1 MSDYQT
7 EDGQPKYGVRLNPEE
22 LAVLREKQAREAER
36 EREAKARRLAERR
49 AKRRAAKRDFA
60 TAEAEYVR
68 RAREREREREA
79 ENEGHF
85 EHESLAGPEGL
96 SDHEAGH
103 GHEGQA
109 GREAERGHEGQ
120 VGREGQAGREGR
132 SDHVYDRYDNITG
145 SYSYWSDDKDRAD
158 HEDRKLSRGEGTR
171 APGRSAVREGYNVT
185 NDDDEPAGHYR
196 LAPGGRFVYRAVPRK
211 KKQRG
216 RWRLF
221 IIGVFMMLVVPMATL
236 AGSVLYLT
244 GGDPSFFKAGQLLPE
259 SGQVALEAK
268 TNYMLYSPLA
278 AMDVDS
284 CSVSD
289 PAGKAVAYKEG
300 SSQFPPGSFTSTT
313 AGTYVI
319 KCQNTNDTKV
329 VGPPMHIERL
339 EALSVVANLGFGV
352 AIAGVWVTIV
362 GWRRARARGRE

>member
-7 EDGQPKYGVRLNPEE
+7 EDGQPKYGVRLNPQE

-60 TAEAEYVR
+60 AAEAEYVR

-79 ENEGHF
+79 E
-85 EHESLAGPEGL
+85 
-96 SDHEAGH
+96 HEAEH

-109 GREAERGHEGQ
+109 GRKD
-120 VGREGQAGREGR
+120 QAGREGR
-132 SDHVYDRYDNITG
+132 SDHVYGRYDNITG

-158 HEDRKLSRGEGTR
+158 REDRKSSCDERTH
-171 APGRSAVREGYNVT
+171 APSRSAVREGYNVT

-244 GGDPSFFKAGQLLPE
+244 GGPGFFKAGQAVPE

-268 TNYMLYSPLA
+268 TNYMVYPLTT
-278 AMDVDS
+278 MDVDS

-319 KCQNTNDTKV
+319 KCQNTKDTKV

-339 EALSVVANLGFGV
+339 DTLSIVTNLGFGV

-362 GWRRARARGRE
+362 GWRRARAQGRK

>member
-7 EDGQPKYGVRLNPEE
+7 EDGQPKYGVRLNPQE

-79 ENEGHF
+79 E
-85 EHESLAGPEGL
+85 
-96 SDHEAGH
+96 HEAGH
-103 GHEGQA
+103 GH
-109 GREAERGHEGQ
+109 
-120 VGREGQAGREGR
+120 EGQAGREGR

-158 HEDRKLSRGEGTR
+158 REDRKSSCDERTD

-221 IIGVFMMLVVPMATL
+221 IIGVFMMLVVPMVTL

-244 GGDPSFFKAGQLLPE
+244 GGPGSFKAGQLLPE

-268 TNYMLYSPLA
+268 TNYMLYSLTTR
-278 AMDVDS
+278 DVDS

-300 SSQFPPGSFTSTT
+300 SSKFPPGSFTSTT

-319 KCQNTNDTKV
+319 KCQNTKDTKV

-339 EALSVVANLGFGV
+339 DSLSIVTNLGFGV

-362 GWRRARARGRE
+362 GWRRARARGRK

>member
-60 TAEAEYVR
+60 AAEAEYVR

-109 GREAERGHEGQ
+109 GREGQ
-120 VGREGQAGREGR
+120 VGREGR
-132 SDHVYDRYDNITG
+132 SDHVYDRYANITG

-158 HEDRKLSRGEGTR
+158 REDRKSSCDERTD

-196 LAPGGRFVYRAVPRK
+196 LAPGGRFVYPAVPRK
-211 KKQRG
+211 KKEHG

-221 IIGVFMMLVVPMATL
+221 IIGVFMMLVVPMVTL
-236 AGSVLYLT
+236 AGSVLYVT
-244 GGDPSFFKAGQLLPE
+244 GGPGFFKAGQAVPE

-268 TNYMLYSPLA
+268 TNYMLYPLTT
-278 AMDVDS
+278 MDVDS

-289 PAGKAVAYKEG
+289 PAGKAVVYKEG
-300 SSQFPPGSFTSTT
+300 SSQFPAGSFTSTT

-319 KCQNTNDTKV
+319 KCQNTKDTKV
-329 VGPPMHIERL
+329 VGPPMHLERL
-339 EALSVVANLGFGV
+339 DALSVVADLGFGV
-352 AIAGVWVTIV
+352 AIAGVWVTVV
-362 GWRRARARGRE
+362 GWRRARARGRK

>member
-7 EDGQPKYGVRLNPEE
+7 EDGQPKYGVRLNPQE

-60 TAEAEYVR
+60 AAEAEYVR

-79 ENEGHF
+79 EHEGHF

-96 SDHEAGH
+96 SNHEAGH

-109 GREAERGHEGQ
+109 GREGHADHED
-120 VGREGQAGREGR
+120 QAGREGR

-158 HEDRKLSRGEGTR
+158 REDRKSSCDERTD
-171 APGRSAVREGYNVT
+171 APGHSAVREGYNVT

-244 GGDPSFFKAGQLLPE
+244 GGPGFFKAGQAVPE

-268 TNYMLYSPLA
+268 TNYMVYPLTT
-278 AMDVDS
+278 MDVDS

-289 PAGKAVAYKEG
+289 PAGKAVAHKEG

-319 KCQNTNDTKV
+319 KCQNTKDTKV

-339 EALSVVANLGFGV
+339 DTLSIVTNLGFGV

-362 GWRRARARGRE
+362 GWRRARAQGRK

>member
-49 AKRRAAKRDFA
+49 AKRHAAKRDFA
-60 TAEAEYVR
+60 AAEAEYVR

-85 EHESLAGPEGL
+85 EHES
-96 SDHEAGH
+96 
-103 GHEGQA
+103 
-109 GREAERGHEGQ
+109 
-120 VGREGQAGREGR
+120 
-132 SDHVYDRYDNITG
+132 
-145 SYSYWSDDKDRAD
+145 
-158 HEDRKLSRGEGTR
+158 RKSSRGEGMR

-211 KKQRG
+211 KKQCG

-244 GGDPSFFKAGQLLPE
+244 GGPGFFKAGQAVPE

-268 TNYMLYSPLA
+268 TNYMLYPLTT
-278 AMDVDS
+278 MDVDS

-319 KCQNTNDTKV
+319 KCQNTKDAKV
-329 VGPPMHIERL
+329 VGPSMHIERL
-339 EALSVVANLGFGV
+339 DTLSIVTNLGFGV

-362 GWRRARARGRE
+362 GWRRARARGRK

>member
-60 TAEAEYVR
+60 AAEAEYVR

-79 ENEGHF
+79 ENEVRAG
-85 EHESLAGPEGL
+85 HES
-96 SDHEAGH
+96 
-103 GHEGQA
+103 
-109 GREAERGHEGQ
+109 
-120 VGREGQAGREGR
+120 
-132 SDHVYDRYDNITG
+132 
-145 SYSYWSDDKDRAD
+145 
-158 HEDRKLSRGEGTR
+158 RKSSRGEGTR

-244 GGDPSFFKAGQLLPE
+244 GGPGFFKAGQAVPE

-268 TNYMLYSPLA
+268 TNYMVYPLTT
-278 AMDVDS
+278 MDVDS

-319 KCQNTNDTKV
+319 KCQNTKDTKV

-339 EALSVVANLGFGV
+339 DTLSIVTNLGFGV

-362 GWRRARARGRE
+362 GWRRARARGRK

>member
-60 TAEAEYVR
+60 AAEAEYVR

-85 EHESLAGPEGL
+85 EHESLAGPKGL
-96 SDHEAGH
+96 SDHEAEH
-103 GHEGQA
+103 GH
-109 GREAERGHEGQ
+109 
-120 VGREGQAGREGR
+120 EGQAGREGR

-145 SYSYWSDDKDRAD
+145 SYSYWPDDKDRAD
-158 HEDRKLSRGEGTR
+158 HEGRKSSRGEGKH
-171 APGRSAVREGYNVT
+171 APSRSAVREGYNVA
-185 NDDDEPAGHYR
+185 NDDEPAGHYR

-221 IIGVFMMLVVPMATL
+221 IIGVFMMLVVPMVTL
-236 AGSVLYLT
+236 AGFLLYLT

-289 PAGKAVAYKEG
+289 PDGKAVVYKEG

-319 KCQNTNDTKV
+319 KCQNTKDTKV

-339 EALSVVANLGFGV
+339 DTLSIVTNLGFGV

-362 GWRRARARGRE
+362 GWRRARARGRK

>member
-60 TAEAEYVR
+60 AAEAEYVK

-79 ENEGHF
+79 E
-85 EHESLAGPEGL
+85 
-96 SDHEAGH
+96 HEAGH
-103 GHEGQA
+103 GH
-109 GREAERGHEGQ
+109 
-120 VGREGQAGREGR
+120 EGQAGREGR

-158 HEDRKLSRGEGTR
+158 HEGRKSSRGEGTR

-196 LAPGGRFVYRAVPRK
+196 LAPGGRFVYPAVPRK
-211 KKQRG
+211 KKEHG

-221 IIGVFMMLVVPMATL
+221 IIGVFMMLVVPMVTL
-236 AGSVLYLT
+236 AGSVLYVT
-244 GGDPSFFKAGQLLPE
+244 GGPGFFKAGQAVPE

-268 TNYMLYSPLA
+268 TNYMLYPLTT
-278 AMDVDS
+278 MDVDS

-289 PAGKAVAYKEG
+289 PAGKAVVYKEG
-300 SSQFPPGSFTSTT
+300 SSQFPAGSFTSTT

-319 KCQNTNDTKV
+319 KCQNTKDTKV
-329 VGPPMHIERL
+329 VGPPMHLERL
-339 EALSVVANLGFGV
+339 DALSVVADLGFGV

-362 GWRRARARGRE
+362 GWRRARARGRK

>member
-60 TAEAEYVR
+60 AAEAEYVR

-109 GREAERGHEGQ
+109 GHESLAGRKDQ
-120 VGREGQAGREGR
+120 VGREGR
-132 SDHVYDRYDNITG
+132 SDHVYDRYANITG

-158 HEDRKLSRGEGTR
+158 HEGRKSSRGEGTR

-221 IIGVFMMLVVPMATL
+221 IIGVFMMLVVPMVTL
-236 AGSVLYLT
+236 AGSWLYLT
-244 GGDPSFFKAGQLLPE
+244 GGPSSFKAGQLLPE

-268 TNYMLYSPLA
+268 TNYMLYSLTTR
-278 AMDVDS
+278 DVDS

-300 SSQFPPGSFTSTT
+300 SSKFPPGSFTSTT

-319 KCQNTNDTKV
+319 KCQNTKDVKV

-339 EALSVVANLGFGV
+339 DALSVVADLGFGV
-352 AIAGVWVTIV
+352 AIAGVWVTVV
-362 GWRRARARGRE
+362 GWRRARARGRK

>member
-60 TAEAEYVR
+60 AAEAEYVR

-96 SDHEAGH
+96 SDHEAEH

-109 GREAERGHEGQ
+109 GRE
-120 VGREGQAGREGR
+120 GRK
-132 SDHVYDRYDNITG
+132 S
-145 SYSYWSDDKDRAD
+145 
-158 HEDRKLSRGEGTR
+158 SRGEGTR
-171 APGRSAVREGYNVT
+171 APGRSAVREGYNVA

-221 IIGVFMMLVVPMATL
+221 IIGVFMMLVVPMVTL

-244 GGDPSFFKAGQLLPE
+244 GGPGFFKAGQAVPE

-268 TNYMLYSPLA
+268 TNYMLYPLTT
-278 AMDVDS
+278 MDVDS

-319 KCQNTNDTKV
+319 KCQNTKDTKV

-339 EALSVVANLGFGV
+339 DTLSIVTNLGFGV

-362 GWRRARARGRE
+362 GWRRARARGRK

>member
-60 TAEAEYVR
+60 AAEAEYVR

-103 GHEGQA
+103 GHEGQV
-109 GREAERGHEGQ
+109 GH
-120 VGREGQAGREGR
+120 EGQAGREGQAG
-132 SDHVYDRYDNITG
+132 HEV
-145 SYSYWSDDKDRAD
+145 RAD
-158 HEDRKLSRGEGTR
+158 HEGRKSSRGEGTR

-221 IIGVFMMLVVPMATL
+221 IIGVFMMLVVPMVTL

-244 GGDPSFFKAGQLLPE
+244 GGPGFFKAGQAVPE

-268 TNYMLYSPLA
+268 TNYMVYPLTT
-278 AMDVDS
+278 MDVDS

-319 KCQNTNDTKV
+319 KCQNTKDTKV

-339 EALSVVANLGFGV
+339 DTLSIVTNLGFGV

-362 GWRRARARGRE
+362 GWRRARARGRK

>member
-60 TAEAEYVR
+60 AAEAEYVR

-79 ENEGHF
+79 EHEGHF

-109 GREAERGHEGQ
+109 AHE
-120 VGREGQAGREGR
+120 VRADHEGQAGREGR
-132 SDHVYDRYDNITG
+132 SDHVYDRYANITG

-158 HEDRKLSRGEGTR
+158 REDRKSSCDERTD

-221 IIGVFMMLVVPMATL
+221 IIGVFMMLVVPMVTL
-236 AGSVLYLT
+236 AGSWLYLT
-244 GGDPSFFKAGQLLPE
+244 GGPSSFKAGQAVPE

-268 TNYMLYSPLA
+268 TNYMLYPLTTR
-278 AMDVDS
+278 DVDS

-319 KCQNTNDTKV
+319 KCQNTKDTKV
-329 VGPPMHIERL
+329 VGPPVRIERL
-339 EALSVVANLGFGV
+339 DTLSIVTNLGFGV

>member
-60 TAEAEYVR
+60 AAEAEYVR

-96 SDHEAGH
+96 SDHEAEH

-109 GREAERGHEGQ
+109 GREGC
-120 VGREGQAGREGR
+120 
-132 SDHVYDRYDNITG
+132 SDHVYDRYGNITG

-158 HEDRKLSRGEGTR
+158 HEGRKSSRGEGTR

-221 IIGVFMMLVVPMATL
+221 IIGVFMMLVVPMVTL
-236 AGSVLYLT
+236 AGSWLYLT
-244 GGDPSFFKAGQLLPE
+244 GGPGSFKAGQLLPE

-268 TNYMLYSPLA
+268 TNYMLYSLTTR
-278 AMDVDS
+278 DVDS

-300 SSQFPPGSFTSTT
+300 SSKFPPGSFTSTT

-319 KCQNTNDTKV
+319 KWQNTKDTKV

-339 EALSVVANLGFGV
+339 DTLSIVTNLGFGV

>member
-7 EDGQPKYGVRLNPEE
+7 EDGQPKYGVRLNPQE

-60 TAEAEYVR
+60 AAEAEYVR

-96 SDHEAGH
+96 SDHEAEH
-103 GHEGQA
+103 GH
-109 GREAERGHEGQ
+109 
-120 VGREGQAGREGR
+120 EGQAGREGR

-158 HEDRKLSRGEGTR
+158 HEGRKSSRDEGTR

-221 IIGVFMMLVVPMATL
+221 IIGVFMMLVVPMVTL
-236 AGSVLYLT
+236 AGSWLYLT
-244 GGDPSFFKAGQLLPE
+244 GGPGSFKAGQLLPE

-268 TNYMLYSPLA
+268 TNYMLYSLTTR
-278 AMDVDS
+278 DVDS

-300 SSQFPPGSFTSTT
+300 SSKFPPGSFTSTT

-319 KCQNTNDTKV
+319 KCQNTKDTKV

-339 EALSVVANLGFGV
+339 DSLSIVTNLGFGV

-362 GWRRARARGRE
+362 GWRRARARGRK

>member
-49 AKRRAAKRDFA
+49 AKRHAAKRDFA
-60 TAEAEYVR
+60 AAEAEYIR

-96 SDHEAGH
+96 SDHEAEH

-109 GREAERGHEGQ
+109 GY
-120 VGREGQAGREGR
+120 EGQAGREGR

-158 HEDRKLSRGEGTR
+158 HEGRKSSRDEGTH
-171 APGRSAVREGYNVT
+171 APGRSAVREGYNVA
-185 NDDDEPAGHYR
+185 NDSDEASGHYR
-196 LAPGGRFVYRAVPRK
+196 LAPGGRFVYPAVPRK
-211 KKQRG
+211 KRERG

-221 IIGVFMMLVVPMATL
+221 IIGVFMMLVVPMVTL
-236 AGSVLYLT
+236 AGSWLYLT
-244 GGDPSFFKAGQLLPE
+244 GGPSSFKAGQLLPE

-268 TNYMLYSPLA
+268 TNYMLYSLTTR
-278 AMDVDS
+278 DVDS

-289 PAGKAVAYKEG
+289 PAGKVVAYKEG
-300 SSQFPPGSFTSTT
+300 SSKFPPGSFTSTT

-319 KCQNTNDTKV
+319 KCQNTKDTKV
-329 VGPPMHIERL
+329 VGPPVRIERL
-339 EALSVVANLGFGV
+339 DTLSIVTNLGFGV

>member
-60 TAEAEYVR
+60 AAEAEYVR

-103 GHEGQA
+103 GHE
-109 GREAERGHEGQ
+109 
-120 VGREGQAGREGR
+120 
-132 SDHVYDRYDNITG
+132 S
-145 SYSYWSDDKDRAD
+145 
-158 HEDRKLSRGEGTR
+158 RKSSRGEGAY

-196 LAPGGRFVYRAVPRK
+196 LAPGGRFVYRTVPRK

-221 IIGVFMMLVVPMATL
+221 IIGVFMMLVVPMVTL
-236 AGSVLYLT
+236 AGSLLYLT
-244 GGDPSFFKAGQLLPE
+244 GGPSFVKAGQLLPE

-268 TNYMLYSPLA
+268 TNYMLYTLTR
-278 AMDVDS
+278 DVDS

-300 SSQFPPGSFTSTT
+300 SSQFPEGSFTSTT

-319 KCQNTNDTKV
+319 KCQNTKDVKA
-329 VGPPMHIERL
+329 VGPAVRIERL
-339 EALSVVANLGFGV
+339 DTLSIVTNLGFGV
-352 AIAGVWVTIV
+352 AIAGVWVTVV
-362 GWRRARARGRE
+362 GWRRARARGRK

>member
-60 TAEAEYVR
+60 AAEAEYVR

-109 GREAERGHEGQ
+109 AHVGQGGH
-120 VGREGQAGREGR
+120 EGR
-132 SDHVYDRYDNITG
+132 SDRVYGRYDNITG

-158 HEDRKLSRGEGTR
+158 HEGRKSSCGEGTR

-185 NDDDEPAGHYR
+185 NDDDEASGHYR
-196 LAPGGRFVYRAVPRK
+196 LAPGGRFVYLAVPRK

-244 GGDPSFFKAGQLLPE
+244 GGPGFFKAGQAVPE
-259 SGQVALEAK
+259 SGQVALEAR
-268 TNYMLYSPLA
+268 TNYMLYPLTT
-278 AMDVDS
+278 MDVDS

-319 KCQNTNDTKV
+319 KCQNTKDTKV

-339 EALSVVANLGFGV
+339 DTLSIVTNLGFGV
-352 AIAGVWVTIV
+352 AIAGVWVTVV
-362 GWRRARARGRE
+362 GWRRARARGRK

>member
-60 TAEAEYVR
+60 AAEAEYVK

-96 SDHEAGH
+96 SDHEAEH

-109 GREAERGHEGQ
+109 GREVRADH
-120 VGREGQAGREGR
+120 EGR

-158 HEDRKLSRGEGTR
+158 REDRKSSCDERTD
-171 APGRSAVREGYNVT
+171 APGHSAVREGYNVT

-196 LAPGGRFVYRAVPRK
+196 LAPGGRFVYPAVPRK

-244 GGDPSFFKAGQLLPE
+244 GGPGFFKAGQAVPE

-268 TNYMLYSPLA
+268 TNYMLYPLTT
-278 AMDVDS
+278 MDVDS

-300 SSQFPPGSFTSTT
+300 SSKFPPGSFTSTT

-319 KCQNTNDTKV
+319 KCQNTKDTKV

-339 EALSVVANLGFGV
+339 DSLSIVTNLGFGV

-362 GWRRARARGRE
+362 GWRRARARGRK

>member
-7 EDGQPKYGVRLNPEE
+7 EDGQPKYGVRLNPQE

-79 ENEGHF
+79 EH
-85 EHESLAGPEGL
+85 
-96 SDHEAGH
+96 
-103 GHEGQA
+103 
-109 GREAERGHEGQ
+109 EAERGHEGQ
-120 VGREGQAGREGR
+120 AGRKDQAGREGC
-132 SDHVYDRYDNITG
+132 SDHVYDRYANITG
-145 SYSYWSDDKDRAD
+145 SYSYWSDDNDRAD
-158 HEDRKLSRGEGTR
+158 REDRKSSGDEAAH

-185 NDDDEPAGHYR
+185 NDDDEASGHYR

-362 GWRRARARGRE
+362 GWRRARARGRK

>member
-60 TAEAEYVR
+60 AAEAEYVR

-96 SDHEAGH
+96 SDHEARH

-109 GREAERGHEGQ
+109 GHESLAGHE
-120 VGREGQAGREGR
+120 VRADHEGR
-132 SDHVYDRYDNITG
+132 SDRVYDRAG
-145 SYSYWSDDKDRAD
+145 
-158 HEDRKLSRGEGTR
+158 HESRKSSRDEGTH

-221 IIGVFMMLVVPMATL
+221 IIGVFMMLVVPMVTL

-244 GGDPSFFKAGQLLPE
+244 GGPGFFKAGQAVPE

-268 TNYMLYSPLA
+268 TNYMVYPLTT
-278 AMDVDS
+278 MDVDS

-319 KCQNTNDTKV
+319 KCQNTKDTKV

-339 EALSVVANLGFGV
+339 DTLSIVTNLGFGV

-362 GWRRARARGRE
+362 GWRRARARGRK

>member
-60 TAEAEYVR
+60 AAEAEYVR

-96 SDHEAGH
+96 SDHEA
-103 GHEGQA
+103 
-109 GREAERGHEGQ
+109 ERGHEGQ
-120 VGREGQAGREGR
+120 GGHEV
-132 SDHVYDRYDNITG
+132 
-145 SYSYWSDDKDRAD
+145 RAD
-158 HEDRKLSRGEGTR
+158 HEGRKSSRGEGTR

-185 NDDDEPAGHYR
+185 NDDEPAGHYR

-221 IIGVFMMLVVPMATL
+221 IIGVFMMLVVPMVTL

-244 GGDPSFFKAGQLLPE
+244 GGPGFFKAGQAVPE

-268 TNYMLYSPLA
+268 TNYMVYPLTT
-278 AMDVDS
+278 MDVDS

-319 KCQNTNDTKV
+319 KCQNTKDTKV

-339 EALSVVANLGFGV
+339 DTLSIVTNLGFGV

>member
-60 TAEAEYVR
+60 AAEAEYVR

-109 GREAERGHEGQ
+109 AHVGQGGHEGQ
-120 VGREGQAGREGR
+120 AGHE
-132 SDHVYDRYDNITG
+132 V
-145 SYSYWSDDKDRAD
+145 RAD
-158 HEDRKLSRGEGTR
+158 HEGRKSSRGEGTR

-185 NDDDEPAGHYR
+185 NDDEPAGHYR

-221 IIGVFMMLVVPMATL
+221 IIGVFMMLVVPMVSL
-236 AGSVLYLT
+236 AGSLLYIT
-244 GGDPSFFKAGQLLPE
+244 GGPSFFKAGGQLLPE

-268 TNYMLYSPLA
+268 TNYMLYPLTTR
-278 AMDVDS
+278 DVDS

-289 PAGKAVAYKEG
+289 PDDKAVVYKEG
-300 SSQFPPGSFTSTT
+300 SSQFPAGSFTSTT

-319 KCQNTNDTKV
+319 KCQNTKDTKV
-329 VGPPMHIERL
+329 VGPAVRTERL
-339 EALSVVANLGFGV
+339 DALSVGADLGFGV
-352 AIAGVWVTIV
+352 AIAGVWVTVV
-362 GWRRARARGRE
+362 GWRRARARGRK

>member
-7 EDGQPKYGVRLNPEE
+7 EDGQPKYGVRLNPQE

-60 TAEAEYVR
+60 AAEAEYVR

-79 ENEGHF
+79 EHEGHF

-96 SDHEAGH
+96 SDHEAER

-109 GREAERGHEGQ
+109 GRKD
-120 VGREGQAGREGR
+120 QAGREGR

-158 HEDRKLSRGEGTR
+158 HEGRKSSRGEGTR

-221 IIGVFMMLVVPMATL
+221 IIGVFMMLVVPMVTL
-236 AGSVLYLT
+236 AGSWLYLT
-244 GGDPSFFKAGQLLPE
+244 GGPSSFKAGQLLPE

-268 TNYMLYSPLA
+268 TNYMLYSLTTR
-278 AMDVDS
+278 DVDS

-300 SSQFPPGSFTSTT
+300 SSKFPPGSFTSTT

-319 KCQNTNDTKV
+319 KCQNTKDVKV

-339 EALSVVANLGFGV
+339 DSLSIVTNLGFGV
-352 AIAGVWVTIV
+352 AIAGVWVTVV
-362 GWRRARARGRE
+362 GWRRARARGRK

>member
-60 TAEAEYVR
+60 AAEAEYVR

-96 SDHEAGH
+96 SDHEAER

-109 GREAERGHEGQ
+109 GREGHADHED
-120 VGREGQAGREGR
+120 QAGREGR

-158 HEDRKLSRGEGTR
+158 HEGRKSSRDETH
-171 APGRSAVREGYNVT
+171 APGRSAAREGYNVT

-221 IIGVFMMLVVPMATL
+221 IIGVFMMLVVPMVTL
-236 AGSVLYLT
+236 AGSWLYLT
-244 GGDPSFFKAGQLLPE
+244 GGPSSFKAGQLLPE

-268 TNYMLYSPLA
+268 TNYMLYSLTTR
-278 AMDVDS
+278 DVDS

-300 SSQFPPGSFTSTT
+300 SSKFPPGSFTSTT

-319 KCQNTNDTKV
+319 KCQNTKDTKV
-329 VGPPMHIERL
+329 VGPPVRTERL
-339 EALSVVANLGFGV
+339 DALSVGADLGFGV
-352 AIAGVWVTIV
+352 AIAGVWVTVV
-362 GWRRARARGRE
+362 GWRRARARGRK

>member
-7 EDGQPKYGVRLNPEE
+7 EDGQPKYGVRLNPQE

-60 TAEAEYVR
+60 AAEAEYVR

-96 SDHEAGH
+96 SDHEAEH

-109 GREAERGHEGQ
+109 AHE
-120 VGREGQAGREGR
+120 V
-132 SDHVYDRYDNITG
+132 
-145 SYSYWSDDKDRAD
+145 RAD
-158 HEDRKLSRGEGTR
+158 HEGRKSSRGEGTR

-221 IIGVFMMLVVPMATL
+221 IIGVFMMLVVPMVTL
-236 AGSVLYLT
+236 AGSWLYLT
-244 GGDPSFFKAGQLLPE
+244 GGPGSFKAGQLLPE

-268 TNYMLYSPLA
+268 TNYMLYSLTTR
-278 AMDVDS
+278 DVDS

-300 SSQFPPGSFTSTT
+300 SSKFPPGSFTSTT

-319 KCQNTNDTKV
+319 KCQNTKDTKV

-339 EALSVVANLGFGV
+339 DSLSIVTNLGFGV
-352 AIAGVWVTIV
+352 AIAGVWVTVV
-362 GWRRARARGRE
+362 GWRRARARGRK

>member
-60 TAEAEYVR
+60 AAEAEYVR

-96 SDHEAGH
+96 SDHEAEH

-109 GREAERGHEGQ
+109 GRKD
-120 VGREGQAGREGR
+120 QAGREGR
-132 SDHVYDRYDNITG
+132 SDHVYDRYANITG

-158 HEDRKLSRGEGTR
+158 REDRKSSCDERTD

-221 IIGVFMMLVVPMATL
+221 IIGVFMMLVVPMVTL

-244 GGDPSFFKAGQLLPE
+244 GGPGFFKAGQAVPE

-268 TNYMLYSPLA
+268 TNYMVYPLTT
-278 AMDVDS
+278 MDVDS

-319 KCQNTNDTKV
+319 KCQNTKDTKV

-339 EALSVVANLGFGV
+339 DTLSIVTNLGFGV

-362 GWRRARARGRE
+362 GWRRARARGRK

>member
-60 TAEAEYVR
+60 TAEAEYVK

-85 EHESLAGPEGL
+85 EHESLAGPERL

-103 GHEGQA
+103 
-109 GREAERGHEGQ
+109 
-120 VGREGQAGREGR
+120 EGR
-132 SDHVYDRYDNITG
+132 SDRVYG
-145 SYSYWSDDKDRAD
+145 RAG
-158 HEDRKLSRGEGTR
+158 HESRKSSRDEGTR

-221 IIGVFMMLVVPMATL
+221 IIGVLMMLVVPMVTL

-244 GGDPSFFKAGQLLPE
+244 GGPGFFKAGQAVPE

-268 TNYMLYSPLA
+268 TNYMVYPLTT
-278 AMDVDS
+278 MDVDS

-319 KCQNTNDTKV
+319 KCQNTKDTKV

-339 EALSVVANLGFGV
+339 DTLSIVTNLGFVV

-362 GWRRARARGRE
+362 GWRRARARGRK

>member
-60 TAEAEYVR
+60 AAEAEYVR

-96 SDHEAGH
+96 SNHEAGH

-109 GREAERGHEGQ
+109 AHVGQGGHEGQ
-120 VGREGQAGREGR
+120 AGHE
-132 SDHVYDRYDNITG
+132 V
-145 SYSYWSDDKDRAD
+145 RAD
-158 HEDRKLSRGEGTR
+158 HEGRKSSRDEGTH

-221 IIGVFMMLVVPMATL
+221 IIGVFMMLVVPMVTL

-244 GGDPSFFKAGQLLPE
+244 GGPGFFKAGQAVPE

-268 TNYMLYSPLA
+268 TNYMVYPLTT
-278 AMDVDS
+278 MDVDS

-319 KCQNTNDTKV
+319 KCQNTKDTKV

-339 EALSVVANLGFGV
+339 DTLSIVTNLGFGV

-362 GWRRARARGRE
+362 GWRRARARGRK

>member
-7 EDGQPKYGVRLNPEE
+7 EDGQPKYGVRLNPQE

-60 TAEAEYVR
+60 AAEAEYVK

-79 ENEGHF
+79 EHEAECGHEGQV
-85 EHESLAGPEGL
+85 GPERL
-96 SDHEAGH
+96 SDHETGH

-109 GREAERGHEGQ
+109 GHESL
-120 VGREGQAGREGR
+120 AGREGR
-132 SDHVYDRYDNITG
+132 SDHVYGRYDNITG

-158 HEDRKLSRGEGTR
+158 HEGRKSSRDEGTH
-171 APGRSAVREGYNVT
+171 APGSSAVREGYNVA

-196 LAPGGRFVYRAVPRK
+196 LAPGGRFVYPAVPRK
-211 KKQRG
+211 KKERG

-221 IIGVFMMLVVPMATL
+221 IIGVFMMLVVPMVTL
-236 AGSVLYLT
+236 AGSVLYIT
-244 GGDPSFFKAGQLLPE
+244 GGPGFFKAGQAVPE

-268 TNYMLYSPLA
+268 TNYMLYSLTTR
-278 AMDVDS
+278 DVDS

-289 PAGKAVAYKEG
+289 PAGKAVVYKEG
-300 SSQFPPGSFTSTT
+300 SSQFPAGSFTSTT

-319 KCQNTNDTKV
+319 KCQNTKDTKV

-339 EALSVVANLGFGV
+339 DALSVVADLGFGV
-352 AIAGVWVTIV
+352 AIAGVWVTVV
-362 GWRRARARGRE
+362 GWRRARARGRK

>member
-60 TAEAEYVR
+60 AAEAEYVR

-79 ENEGHF
+79 EH
-85 EHESLAGPEGL
+85 
-96 SDHEAGH
+96 
-103 GHEGQA
+103 
-109 GREAERGHEGQ
+109 EAERGHEGQ
-120 VGREGQAGREGR
+120 AGHVGQAGREGR

-158 HEDRKLSRGEGTR
+158 HEGRKSSRGEGTR
-171 APGRSAVREGYNVT
+171 APGRSAVREGYNVA
-185 NDDDEPAGHYR
+185 NDGDEASGHYR
-196 LAPGGRFVYRAVPRK
+196 LAPGGRFVYPAVPRK
-211 KKQRG
+211 KKEHG

-221 IIGVFMMLVVPMATL
+221 IIGVFMMLVVPMVTL
-236 AGSVLYLT
+236 AGSVLYVT
-244 GGDPSFFKAGQLLPE
+244 GGPGFFNAGQAVPE

-268 TNYMLYSPLA
+268 TNYMLYPLTT
-278 AMDVDS
+278 MDVDS

-289 PAGKAVAYKEG
+289 PAGKAVVYKEG
-300 SSQFPPGSFTSTT
+300 SSQFPAGSFTSTT

-319 KCQNTNDTKV
+319 KCQNTKDTKV

-339 EALSVVANLGFGV
+339 DTLSIVTNLGFGV

>member
-60 TAEAEYVR
+60 AAEAEYVR

-109 GREAERGHEGQ
+109 GHEG
-120 VGREGQAGREGR
+120 RTDHEGR
-132 SDHVYDRYDNITG
+132 KS
-145 SYSYWSDDKDRAD
+145 
-158 HEDRKLSRGEGTR
+158 SRGEGTR

-221 IIGVFMMLVVPMATL
+221 IIGVFMMLVVPMVTL

-244 GGDPSFFKAGQLLPE
+244 GGPGFFKAGQAVPE

-268 TNYMLYSPLA
+268 TNYMLYPLTT
-278 AMDVDS
+278 MDVDS

-319 KCQNTNDTKV
+319 KCQNTKDTKV

-339 EALSVVANLGFGV
+339 DTLSIVTNLGFGV

-362 GWRRARARGRE
+362 GWRRARARGRK

>member
-7 EDGQPKYGVRLNPEE
+7 EDGQPKYGVRLNPQE

-79 ENEGHF
+79 E
-85 EHESLAGPEGL
+85 
-96 SDHEAGH
+96 HEAGH
-103 GHEGQA
+103 GH
-109 GREAERGHEGQ
+109 
-120 VGREGQAGREGR
+120 EGQAGREGR

-158 HEDRKLSRGEGTR
+158 HEGRKSSRGEGTR

-196 LAPGGRFVYRAVPRK
+196 LAPGGRFVYPAVPRK
-211 KKQRG
+211 KKEHG

-221 IIGVFMMLVVPMATL
+221 IIGVFMMLVVPMVTL
-236 AGSVLYLT
+236 AGSVLYVT
-244 GGDPSFFKAGQLLPE
+244 GGPGFFKAGQAVPE

-268 TNYMLYSPLA
+268 TNYMLYPLTT
-278 AMDVDS
+278 MDVDS

-289 PAGKAVAYKEG
+289 PAGKAVVYKEG
-300 SSQFPPGSFTSTT
+300 SSQFPAGSFTSTT

-319 KCQNTNDTKV
+319 KCQNTKDTKV
-329 VGPPMHIERL
+329 VGPPMHLERL
-339 EALSVVANLGFGV
+339 DALSVVADLGFGV
-352 AIAGVWVTIV
+352 AIAGVWVTVV
-362 GWRRARARGRE
+362 GWRRARARGRK

>member
-96 SDHEAGH
+96 SDHEAEH
-103 GHEGQA
+103 GH
-109 GREAERGHEGQ
+109 
-120 VGREGQAGREGR
+120 EGQAGREGR
-132 SDHVYDRYDNITG
+132 SDHVYGRYDNITG

-158 HEDRKLSRGEGTR
+158 HEGRKSSRGEGTR

-221 IIGVFMMLVVPMATL
+221 IIGVFMMLVVPMVTL
-236 AGSVLYLT
+236 AGSWLYLT
-244 GGDPSFFKAGQLLPE
+244 GGPSSFKAGQLLPE

-268 TNYMLYSPLA
+268 TNYMLYSLTTR
-278 AMDVDS
+278 DVDS

-300 SSQFPPGSFTSTT
+300 SSKFPPGSFTSTT

-319 KCQNTNDTKV
+319 KCQNTKDTKV
-329 VGPPMHIERL
+329 VGPPVRTERL
-339 EALSVVANLGFGV
+339 HALSVVADLGFGV

>member
-60 TAEAEYVR
+60 AAEAEYVR

-85 EHESLAGPEGL
+85 GHESLAGPEGL
-96 SDHEAGH
+96 SDHEGQAGQA
-103 GHEGQA
+103 GHEGHESLA
-109 GREAERGHEGQ
+109 GHE
-120 VGREGQAGREGR
+120 VRADHEGR
-132 SDHVYDRYDNITG
+132 SDRVYDRAG
-145 SYSYWSDDKDRAD
+145 
-158 HEDRKLSRGEGTR
+158 HESRKSSRDEGTH

-221 IIGVFMMLVVPMATL
+221 IIGVFMMLVVPMVTL
-236 AGSVLYLT
+236 AGSWLYLT
-244 GGDPSFFKAGQLLPE
+244 GGPGSFKAGQLLPE

-268 TNYMLYSPLA
+268 TNYMLYSLTTR
-278 AMDVDS
+278 DVDS

-300 SSQFPPGSFTSTT
+300 SSKFPPGSFTSTT

-319 KCQNTNDTKV
+319 KCQNTKDTKV

-339 EALSVVANLGFGV
+339 DTLSIVTNLGFGV

>member
-60 TAEAEYVR
+60 AAEAEYVK

-96 SDHEAGH
+96 SDHEAEH
-103 GHEGQA
+103 GH
-109 GREAERGHEGQ
+109 
-120 VGREGQAGREGR
+120 EGQAGREGR
-132 SDHVYDRYDNITG
+132 SDHVYDRYANITG

-158 HEDRKLSRGEGTR
+158 HEGLKSSRDEGTY
-171 APGRSAVREGYNVT
+171 APGRSAVREGYNVA
-185 NDDDEPAGHYR
+185 NDGDEPAGHYR
-196 LAPGGRFVYRAVPRK
+196 LAPGGRFVYPAVPRK
-211 KKQRG
+211 KKERG

-221 IIGVFMMLVVPMATL
+221 VIGVFMMLVVPMVTL
-236 AGSVLYLT
+236 AGSVLYVT
-244 GGDPSFFKAGQLLPE
+244 GGPGFFKAGQAVPE

-268 TNYMLYSPLA
+268 TNYMLYPLTT
-278 AMDVDS
+278 MDVDS

-289 PAGKAVAYKEG
+289 PAGKAVVYKEG
-300 SSQFPPGSFTSTT
+300 SSQFPAGSFTSTT

-319 KCQNTNDTKV
+319 KCQNTKDTKV

-339 EALSVVANLGFGV
+339 DALSVVADLGFGV
-352 AIAGVWVTIV
+352 AIAGVWVTVV
-362 GWRRARARGRE
+362 GWRRARARGRK

>member
-7 EDGQPKYGVRLNPEE
+7 EDGQPKYGVRLNPQE

-36 EREAKARRLAERR
+36 EREAKARRLAECR

-79 ENEGHF
+79 EYEGHF
-85 EHESLAGPEGL
+85 EHESLAGPKGL
-96 SDHEAGH
+96 SDHEGQAGH
-103 GHEGQA
+103 EGQAAHVGQGGHEGQA
-109 GREAERGHEGQ
+109 GHE
-120 VGREGQAGREGR
+120 V
-132 SDHVYDRYDNITG
+132 
-145 SYSYWSDDKDRAD
+145 RAD
-158 HEDRKLSRGEGTR
+158 HEGRKSSRGEGTR

-244 GGDPSFFKAGQLLPE
+244 GGPGFFKAGQAVPE

-268 TNYMLYSPLA
+268 TNYMLYPLTT
-278 AMDVDS
+278 MDVDS

-319 KCQNTNDTKV
+319 KCQNTKDTKV

-339 EALSVVANLGFGV
+339 DTLSIVTNLGFGV